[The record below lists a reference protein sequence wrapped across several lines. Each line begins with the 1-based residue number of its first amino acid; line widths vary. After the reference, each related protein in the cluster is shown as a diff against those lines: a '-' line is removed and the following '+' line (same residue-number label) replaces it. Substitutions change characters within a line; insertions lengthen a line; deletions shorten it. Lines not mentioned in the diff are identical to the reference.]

1 MQSKR
6 HFELELRPFRLE
18 QNVRTICKMYV
29 LFTQLYVLYDTIIA
43 LYRNFKIYLYI
54 HISNNKEKNNL
65 SYRIIHLF
73 SRKTKKTT
81 IM

>member
-29 LFTQLYVLYDTIIA
+29 LFTQLYVL
-43 LYRNFKIYLYI
+43 LLYI
-54 HISNNKEKNNL
+54 YIFIYVIIKKRTIFHIEL
-65 SYRIIHLF
+65 SMI
-73 SRKTKKTT
+73 
-81 IM
+81 